1 MYSFSANAVSKSTVH
16 ELISFYK
23 RQKLE
28 LRDDGTR
35 LIRPITRPNFMIN
48 NDEVHILDTLGK
60 VYLMLYKN

>member
-1 MYSFSANAVSKSTVH
+1 MYSFSVNAVSKSTVH

-60 VYLMLYKN
+60 VYLMLYKS